1 MLATL
6 KKHEEEKF
14 LVFQEVRGRALLN
27 KHTQNRSTDEP
38 KNIYI
43 YIYIQMQEPMNVERN
58 MYVHESSWLSGWSP
72 GKLNCGISSGMKSL
86 YSQIP
91 KKIRWR
97 DDKMW
102 KVTTICYVLQS

>member
-1 MLATL
+1 MGLIVNFEVTIGKKICLFVMLATL

-38 KNIYI
+38 KKKNI

-58 MYVHESSWLSGWSP
+58 MYVHESS
-72 GKLNCGISSGMKSL
+72 
-86 YSQIP
+86 
-91 KKIRWR
+91 
-97 DDKMW
+97 
-102 KVTTICYVLQS
+102 